1 MHGNFIFNQILMFN
15 NILIVCMGNLCRSP
29 TAERLMQGLFPQ
41 KRIHSAGLIALENQP
56 VDAQARHI
64 ANNHHLSLEEN
75 RSRRLSEHLCQMA
88 DLILVMENDHTQKL
102 YRQFPQTRGK
112 VMLFGEWLDKTEIPD
127 PYKHSEEMFV
137 HVYQLME
144 KAAESWQGKI

>member
-1 MHGNFIFNQILMFN
+1 MRGDFIFNEIVMFN
-15 NILIVCMGNLCRSP
+15 NILIVCMGNICRSP
-29 TAERLMQGLFPQ
+29 TAERLMQRVFPK

-64 ANNHHLSLEEN
+64 ANNHHLSLGEN

-127 PYKHSEEMFV
+127 PYKQSEEMFE

-144 KAAESWQGKI
+144 KAAGSWQGKI